1 MLIAGSHCWAK
12 EATSGEEESVKRVAV
27 IQQLHFRTVMSPQH
41 HPWSK
46 KDTIV
51 LSLHNPAAPVDP
63 QPSGKGFGSTK
74 SVRISVHLRL
84 TASITL
90 LPSAPA
96 HQGAPRHTS
105 HWETPNSVLTQPDPQ
120 HHRSFGAGGFSLI
133 LFKHTCFLIYSYLCL
148 FFI

>member
-1 MLIAGSHCWAK
+1 MG
-12 EATSGEEESVKRVAV
+12 
-27 IQQLHFRTVMSPQH
+27 PQH

-46 KDTIV
+46 NDTII
-51 LSLHNPAAPVDP
+51 LSLHNPAAPVEP

-96 HQGAPRHTS
+96 HQGRTSAHITLGNSSSVWSTCQPINTQEVYTHSPDMLFSRKLHGACETSAFHLLLQRSRTHTLPPERRHGNLQRLKEGSLLPRLM
-105 HWETPNSVLTQPDPQ
+105 N
-120 HHRSFGAGGFSLI
+120 
-133 LFKHTCFLIYSYLCL
+133 
-148 FFI
+148 